1 MPSERDN
8 NPKRLSRSG
17 ARDARTSAHETAA
30 AIAMTDTPD
39 ALEAMTSL
47 PASAVLL
54 DPSGTIVAVNE
65 TWRASGRR
73 DGLALAQSGVG
84 ANYLDYCRADD
95 AATKR
100 FARQLRALLAGRL
113 DLVTSIYPCPGP
125 RQQRWFALIGFPLA
139 ARAPAGVALLHVE
152 LTAMLPAPFRA
163 LRAQGPRPPA
173 DLDALSGAVT
183 RSVSQALALQIE
195 EMLAHPPSRRRE
207 AAQDAEPAA
216 PDLAR
221 LSPRQREILRLLG
234 EGKSNKEIARALVL
248 SPNTVKLH
256 VSAILQRL
264 NLRSRTHAALLSSRL
279 ARPDAENQGEDLVVW
294 RRIRPAA

>member
-1 MPSERDN
+1 MPSKRDN

-17 ARDARTSAHETAA
+17 ARDAKTSAHETDAT
-30 AIAMTDTPD
+30 IAVTDTPD
-39 ALEAMTSL
+39 AIEAMTSL
-47 PASAVLL
+47 PASVAVL

-95 AATKR
+95 PATKR
-100 FARQLRALLAGRL
+100 FAKQLRALLAGRL
-113 DLVTSIYPCPGP
+113 DLITSIYPCHSPE
-125 RQQRWFALIGFPLA
+125 QQRWFALIGFPLA
-139 ARAPAGVALLHVE
+139 ARARAGVALLHVD

-163 LRAQGPRPPA
+163 LQAKDPRPPA

-183 RSVSQALALQIE
+183 RSVSQALAMQIE
-195 EMLAHPPSRRRE
+195 EMLAGPPSRRQE
-207 AAQDAEPAA
+207 ADEEPAA